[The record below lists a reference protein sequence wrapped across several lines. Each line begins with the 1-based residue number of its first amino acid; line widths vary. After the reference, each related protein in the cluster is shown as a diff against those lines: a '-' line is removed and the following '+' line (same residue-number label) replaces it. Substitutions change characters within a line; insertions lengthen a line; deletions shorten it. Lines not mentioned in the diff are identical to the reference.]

1 MNLSNDDV
9 RNIRDYYINNKMAN
23 HTIKD
28 LKKFVIIL
36 LGLVMFDLLIYYVS
50 FKQLKEIYSSYKNT
64 YMILIVITLILSV
77 AKYIFYFISIMGKN
91 KKIYNLFIS
100 ALLIQ
105 FGIMFNVAALI
116 NSEHEVISEKLINIQ
131 MILTIIG
138 ILYLII
144 RSINFALM
152 IRKGSDSK
160 IKKIRKIELI
170 TLGVIAALSIVAL
183 PSKYGQHSSVFG
195 SEIASF
201 GMGCFFW
208 SISCLLFCFAA
219 QCLVRYYYY
228 SILDLD

>member
-23 HTIKD
+23 HTIKY

-50 FKQLKEIYSSYKNT
+50 FKQLKEIYSSDKNT

-170 TLGVIAALSIVAL
+170 T
-183 PSKYGQHSSVFG
+183 
-195 SEIASF
+195 
-201 GMGCFFW
+201 
-208 SISCLLFCFAA
+208 
-219 QCLVRYYYY
+219 
-228 SILDLD
+228 